1 MLVGMGVRVVS
12 QSMTLVLLLVAGR
25 FLTADL
31 FGVFVLSSI
40 VMNFAIIQLYT
51 GVYHYVLKE
60 PDFEEGKRTAFSLQ
74 LLIAFLYAG
83 AIGGAAYLVWITG
96 SGELLAQLIAATALV
111 PIIMI
116 VSSWQEAVLLRN
128 GHVKVYYGALF
139 LSEVGGF
146 CLALGML
153 FAGFGVW
160 ALVANRYFS
169 AIAVAILL
177 TFRAG
182 PLPWPAFRGSH
193 ALSIFKYSAGLYGN
207 SALSFFT
214 AYGAEIILGAFLS
227 TRAVGLYR
235 MGARTATA
243 AYDIFAQTF
252 RVLTWQ
258 AVGRMA
264 REARL
269 SPALWT
275 RLMGINISIMTFVLG
290 SISLLAL
297 ELTDI
302 LLGEEWYGMVPVLQ
316 ILCWVKILSSA
327 DQIATAQLA
336 AAGESR
342 FLFVARALE
351 AVLMLGALLLSVQ
364 FGMVA
369 VALAL
374 AFPVTVYVAFI
385 VRKLMRMTEASLG
398 LVTAAVLPGLVIAL
412 LSLGVVYGVSRY
424 APFESTLAMIGMT
437 ALAGGAAYL
446 FLAFAIVR
454 RWTFR
459 TLQIVSV
466 AILPAPNTG
475 GEVPVNS

>member
-182 PLPWPAFRGSH
+182 PCH
-193 ALSIFKYSAGLYGN
+193 GLA
-207 SALSFFT
+207 S
-214 AYGAEIILGAFLS
+214 
-227 TRAVGLYR
+227 
-235 MGARTATA
+235 GARMPCPFSSIAPASMATPPCPSSPPTVPRSFWAPSCRHGRWASTA
-243 AYDIFAQTF
+243 
-252 RVLTWQ
+252 W
-258 AVGRMA
+258 A
-264 REARL
+264 RERRRPPMTY
-269 SPALWT
+269 SP
-275 RLMGINISIMTFVLG
+275 RH
-290 SISLLAL
+290 
-297 ELTDI
+297 
-302 LLGEEWYGMVPVLQ
+302 
-316 ILCWVKILSSA
+316 SA
-327 DQIATAQLA
+327 
-336 AAGESR
+336 S
-342 FLFVARALE
+342 
-351 AVLMLGALLLSVQ
+351 
-364 FGMVA
+364 
-369 VALAL
+369 
-374 AFPVTVYVAFI
+374 
-385 VRKLMRMTEASLG
+385 
-398 LVTAAVLPGLVIAL
+398 
-412 LSLGVVYGVSRY
+412 
-424 APFESTLAMIGMT
+424 
-437 ALAGGAAYL
+437 
-446 FLAFAIVR
+446 
-454 RWTFR
+454 
-459 TLQIVSV
+459 
-466 AILPAPNTG
+466 
-475 GEVPVNS
+475 

>member
-1 MLVGMGVRVVS
+1 
-12 QSMTLVLLLVAGR
+12 
-25 FLTADL
+25 
-31 FGVFVLSSI
+31 
-40 VMNFAIIQLYT
+40 
-51 GVYHYVLKE
+51 
-60 PDFEEGKRTAFSLQ
+60 
-74 LLIAFLYAG
+74 
-83 AIGGAAYLVWITG
+83 
-96 SGELLAQLIAATALV
+96 
-111 PIIMI
+111 
-116 VSSWQEAVLLRN
+116 
-128 GHVKVYYGALF
+128 
-139 LSEVGGF
+139 
-146 CLALGML
+146 
-153 FAGFGVW
+153 
-160 ALVANRYFS
+160 
-169 AIAVAILL
+169 
-177 TFRAG
+177 
-182 PLPWPAFRGSH
+182 
-193 ALSIFKYSAGLYGN
+193 
-207 SALSFFT
+207 
-214 AYGAEIILGAFLS
+214 
-227 TRAVGLYR
+227 

-369 VALAL
+369 VAVAL

-424 APFESTLAMIGMT
+424 APFESSLAMIGMT